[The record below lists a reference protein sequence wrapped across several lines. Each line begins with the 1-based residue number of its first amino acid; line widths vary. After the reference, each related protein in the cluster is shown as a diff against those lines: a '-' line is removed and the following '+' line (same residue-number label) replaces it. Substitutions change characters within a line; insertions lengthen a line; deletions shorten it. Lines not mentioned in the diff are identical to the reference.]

1 MDRYPYWSY
10 RSLKWHVDNSVDI
23 SPHIVYKLLLL
34 LLEILYVVCI

>member
-10 RSLKWHVDNSVDI
+10 RSLKWYVDNSVDI
-23 SPHIVYKLLLL
+23 SLHIVYKLLLL

>member
-10 RSLKWHVDNSVDI
+10 RSLKWYVDNSVDI
-23 SPHIVYKLLLL
+23 LLHIVYKLLLL

>member
-23 SPHIVYKLLLL
+23 LLHIVYKLLFCYLK
-34 LLEILYVVCI
+34 YYM

>member
-10 RSLKWHVDNSVDI
+10 RSLKRHVDTLL
-23 SPHIVYKLLLL
+23 HIVYKLLLL

>member
-10 RSLKWHVDNSVDI
+10 SSLKWYVDNSVDI
-23 SPHIVYKLLLL
+23 SLHIVYKLLLL